1 MDPLQL
7 PTMEMADYVLHRLN
21 GAIFWT
27 IPLLGVLVC
36 AIHAARRAF
45 RQPSPQAEPEDEAAG
60 GHSQAS

>member
-7 PTMEMADYVLHRLN
+7 PTMGMADYVLHRLDDT
-21 GAIFWT
+21 IFWA

-45 RQPSPQAEPEDEAAG
+45 RQPSPQAEPEEKAAG